1 MTVQSAAIPYR
12 HDAEGEL
19 EILLV
24 TSRKRSRWVLPKGH
38 VRPGMGAHSSAA
50 KEAFEEGGVIGRTE
64 AEPIAN
70 YVRKKRNA
78 PEDEVCLVTV
88 YPMAVITEAPVWP
101 EMRQRERRWATI
113 SDALKL
119 VETKKLR
126 RAIAAFDRTFGP
138 QRPKPTQ
145 GKID

>member
-1 MTVQSAAIPYR
+1 MMPLQSAAIPYR
-12 HDAEGEL
+12 YDADGEL

-24 TSRKRSRWVLPKGH
+24 TSRKKRRWVLPKGH

-64 AEPIAN
+64 IDPIAN

-78 PEDEVCLVTV
+78 CDEEAYCVTV
-88 YPMAVITEAPVWP
+88 HPMAVSTEAPVWP

-113 SDALKL
+113 SDALFL
-119 VETKKLR
+119 VEQRGMRK
-126 RAIAAFDRTFGP
+126 AIEAFDRAFSPVCAQSAG
-138 QRPKPTQ
+138 RR
-145 GKID
+145 